1 MRKILSICLALLLTV
16 CLAATV
22 EAAGNYVIDDAALLT
37 QQERSELNAYA
48 ANIAKNR
55 EIGIYILTVY
65 DYRDYGEEYEIFDV
79 LWNYYHDNGL
89 GYGQNREGMILMLSM
104 RERDYATFYYGER
117 TEYAFNSYGQEQ
129 HETYFLDNFGYDDW
143 YGGFMDYL
151 TVAEDYLLQAAL
163 GEPVRESPW
172 PMALLFVCIAL
183 AIAGIATAVEW
194 SKMKN
199 VARKTDAIEY
209 QTDSGL
215 ALTVRTD
222 QFIRQTVT
230 RRKIQTQ
237 STSGGSGARV
247 GGGGSGRS
255 GKF

>member
-1 MRKILSICLALLLTV
+1 MRKILSICLAFLLTV

-48 ANIAKNR
+48 ANIARNR

-89 GYGQNREGMILMLSM
+89 GYGPNREGMILMLSM

-143 YGGFMDYL
+143 YGGFVDYL

-163 GEPVRESPW
+163 GDPVRESPW

-237 STSGGSGARV
+237 SSSGGSGARV

>member
-1 MRKILSICLALLLTV
+1 MRKLLSVFLVLLLTL

-22 EAAGNYVIDDAALLT
+22 EAAGNYVIDDAGLLT
-37 QQERSELNAYA
+37 EWEIAELNDLAGE
-48 ANIAKNR
+48 IA
-55 EIGIYILTVY
+55 ETQGIGIYILTVY

-104 RERDYATFYYGER
+104 RDRDYATFFYGQK
-117 TEYAFNSYGQEQ
+117 TEHAFNSYGQEQ
-129 HETYFLDNFGYDDW
+129 HEAYFLDNFAYDDW

-151 TVAEDYLLQAAL
+151 TVAQDYMSRAVA
-163 GEPVRESPW
+163 GDPVRESPW
-172 PMALLFVCIAL
+172 PMAMLFVCIAL
-183 AIAGIATAVEW
+183 AIAAIATLIEW
-194 SKMKN
+194 GKMKN
-199 VARKTDAIEY
+199 VARKTDAIQY
-209 QTDSGL
+209 QTEEGL
-215 ALTVRTD
+215 NLTVQTD

-237 STSGGSGARV
+237 SSSGSSGAHI

>member
-1 MRKILSICLALLLTV
+1 MRKILSICLTLLLIV
-16 CLAATV
+16 CLAAPAA
-22 EAAGNYVIDDAALLT
+22 AAGNYVMDDAGLLT
-37 QQERSELNAYA
+37 EQERAELNAYA
-48 ANIAKNR
+48 AKIAETQ

-79 LWNYYHDNGL
+79 LWNYYHDNRL
-89 GYGQNREGMILMLSM
+89 GWGENREGMILMLSM
-104 RERDYATFYYGER
+104 RGRDYATFFYGDR

-151 TVAEDYLLQAAL
+151 TVAEDYMARAAA
-163 GEPVRESPW
+163 GDPVRESPW
-172 PMALLFVCIAL
+172 PMAMVFICIAL
-183 AIAGIATAVEW
+183 AIAAIATLIEW
-194 SKMKN
+194 GKMKN
-199 VARKTDAIEY
+199 VAMKTDALRY
-209 QTDSGL
+209 QTEAGL
-215 ALTVRTD
+215 NLTVQTD

-237 STSGGSGARV
+237 SSSGGSGPRS